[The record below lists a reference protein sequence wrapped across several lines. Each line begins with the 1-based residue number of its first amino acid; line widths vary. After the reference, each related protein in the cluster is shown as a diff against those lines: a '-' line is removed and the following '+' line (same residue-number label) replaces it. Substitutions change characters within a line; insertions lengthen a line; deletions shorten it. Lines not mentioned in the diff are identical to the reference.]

1 MKGIRIVFILLVFI
15 SCSTDKNKE
24 VVAKKLSDKFQ
35 GFIRLFPERNL
46 PLEIN
51 VDTRRKLFKNDIPKE
66 FAKDYIFNF
75 ENYNSCGFSFN
86 NEIYCH
92 SICKL
97 PQRNNEY
104 ISLVYS
110 MSEGFGISKII
121 IANFSLK
128 SEQKISQLVL
138 YGDDF
143 RTYQI
148 TSTIDTNYVISNK
161 MVRSYRFIQYP
172 VFKNHKGY
180 FFIQERNS
188 KYRINVDGKFVKIE
202 SSKIIEELAVKDGE
216 KYIYPV
222 EPPEKKYSFT
232 CLKLEYMGPTIDTV
246 LCPKPPKNYKLEN
259 VKNY

>member
-1 MKGIRIVFILLVFI
+1 MKRIKILFILLVLI
-15 SCSTDKNKE
+15 SCSADKNKE
-24 VVAKKLSDKFQ
+24 VVARKMSDKFQ
-35 GFIRLFPERNL
+35 GFIRLFPELTL

-51 VDTRRKLFKNDIPKE
+51 VDTRRNLYKNDISKE

-75 ENYNSCGFSFN
+75 ENYNSYGFSYN
-86 NEIYCH
+86 SDVYCY

-97 PQRNNEY
+97 PQINNEF
-104 ISLVYS
+104 ISLVYGL
-110 MSEGFGISKII
+110 SEGFGTGKII
-121 IANFSLK
+121 IANFLLK

-161 MVRSYRFIQYP
+161 MVRSFRFIHYP

-180 FFIQERNS
+180 FFIQERNR
-188 KYRINVDGKFVKIE
+188 KYRMNVDGKFVKIE
-202 SSKIIEELAVKDGE
+202 NSKIIEELAVKDGE

-222 EPPEKKYSFT
+222 EPPEKNYTFT
-232 CLKLEYMGPTIDTV
+232 CLKLEYVRPTIDTL
-246 LCPKPPKNYKLEN
+246 LCPKPPKDYKLL
-259 VKNY
+259 K

>member
-1 MKGIRIVFILLVFI
+1 MKRIKILFILLVLI
-15 SCSTDKNKE
+15 SCSADKNKE
-24 VVAKKLSDKFQ
+24 VVAKKMSEKFQ
-35 GFIRLFPERNL
+35 GFIRLFPERTL

-51 VDTRRKLFKNDIPKE
+51 IDNRKNFKKEEIPKE
-66 FAKDYIFNF
+66 FAKDYILNF

-86 NEIYCH
+86 SEIYCH

-110 MSEGFGISKII
+110 MSESFGISIII

-161 MVRSYRFIQYP
+161 MVRSFRFIHYP

-180 FFIQERNS
+180 FFIQERNR
-188 KYRINVDGKFVKIE
+188 KYRMNVDGKFVKIE
-202 SSKIIEELAVKDGE
+202 NSKIIEELAVKDGE

-222 EPPEKKYSFT
+222 EPPEKNYTFT
-232 CLKLEYMGPTIDTV
+232 CLKLEYVRPTNDTL
-246 LCPKPPKNYKLEN
+246 LCPKPPKDYKLL
-259 VKNY
+259 K